1 MKTIVALVVCGV
13 VVLAVGHGRA
23 GSVRSG
29 SSYRSLQETQ
39 KPAEAQGKAEE
50 KPAAKANPVKVTEE
64 SLALGKRFYGTD
76 CAICHGKE
84 GAGDGDL
91 AVELK
96 LQLKD
101 LRDPAV
107 KAITDEEIY
116 KIILK
121 GKKEPMPGEEDRFNE
136 RDIWIVVNYV
146 RSLGKGKT

>member
-1 MKTIVALVVCGV
+1 MKTIIALVLCGV
-13 VVLAVGHGRA
+13 VGIAVGHGRA
-23 GSVRSG
+23 GSVRSSG
-29 SSYRSLQETQ
+29 SRQSRQETQ
-39 KPAEAQGKAEE
+39 KPTEAQGKAEE

-96 LQLKD
+96 LELKD

-107 KAITDEEIY
+107 KEMTDEEMY

-121 GKKEPMPGEEDRFNE
+121 GKKEPMPGEEERFDE
-136 RDIWIVVNYV
+136 RDIWTIVNYV
-146 RSLGKGKT
+146 RSLGKSKT